1 MVRGSAFQVC
11 LISLVVQDNCD
22 ISQARLAVLPH
33 TTFLLLAVLQL
44 YVLAPPS
51 EHNLRLFS
59 TWMEIRGTEH
69 GLFLQDA
76 LEGLVKLQVRT
87 LM

>member
-1 MVRGSAFQVC
+1 M
-11 LISLVVQDNCD
+11 
-22 ISQARLAVLPH
+22 
-33 TTFLLLAVLQL
+33 FLCLAVLQL

-51 EHNLRLFS
+51 EHNLRLFC

-87 LM
+87 YYILVYLVCKVVTIDFLHTC